1 MELKLILNIISI
13 TLLCTS
19 IIFNLIKYSYHYS
32 IFYIEFTQ
40 EINIQPSL
48 ISTMISLLLFGGYI
62 IRNINEVIIDKFK
75 IIIYILDLIFFS
87 GFISIFSNGKTNILG
102 FSPQSV
108 LFIMVI
114 LMLFGVRSFLRYFF
128 LVFIACS
135 FFFISKVN
143 EAMGLFGSI
152 YILCAFFSFAIQIY
166 TNILPKVDFDDKE
179 YFGIRINN
187 NNEDNYYNN
196 MDINN

>member
-62 IRNINEVIIDKFK
+62 IRNINEIIIDKFK

-143 EAMGLFGSI
+143 EAMGYYGAI
-152 YILCAFFSFAIQIY
+152 YILSAFFSFAIQIY
-166 TNILPKVDFDDKE
+166 TNILPKVVFNEKE
-179 YFGIRINN
+179 YFGKKKIQKD
-187 NNEDNYYNN
+187 EENYYKN
-196 MDINN
+196 MDVDN